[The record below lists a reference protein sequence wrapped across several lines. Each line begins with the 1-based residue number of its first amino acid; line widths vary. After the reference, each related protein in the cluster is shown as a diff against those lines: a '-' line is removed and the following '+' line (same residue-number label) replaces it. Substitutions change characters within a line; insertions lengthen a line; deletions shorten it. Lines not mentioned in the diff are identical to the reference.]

1 MTHLTEEEMIEHCYA
16 GRGADRG
23 AGRGDSGGRS
33 FRIAQ
38 RHLDGCA
45 ECAAKS
51 AKLADEMKWMDGL
64 EYDELSLAYGE
75 SVWNRVAERLP
86 ALAMEKAPRRRMPWG
101 LMLGWAAASAVL
113 IIGAFEIGRMWEHRL
128 PAQNAAVKPT
138 APVERQ
144 VVVVV
149 LGDHLDRT
157 ERLLVELKHADGEDP
172 DVVKPMR
179 DEAQALLAAN
189 HVFLEDA
196 DKSGDAALT
205 QALDHLGHL
214 LSDVANAPEG
224 LNAASIARLQ
234 KEMQAEGLLFK
245 VRVLRSRSPHR
256 EMTAR
261 IAAKGGA
268 V

>member
-1 MTHLTEEEMIEHCYA
+1 MTHLTEEELIAHYYA
-16 GRGADRG
+16 GRGG
-23 AGRGDSGGRS
+23 AGRGDSDRKA

-38 RHLDGCA
+38 RHLDLCG

-51 AKLADEMKWMDGL
+51 AKLADEMKSMDGL
-64 EYDELSLAYGE
+64 EHDELSLAYGE

-86 ALAMEKAPRRRMPWG
+86 ALAMKEAPRRRMPWG
-101 LMLGWAAASAVL
+101 LMLGWAGASAVL
-113 IIGAFEIGRMWEHRL
+113 IIGAFEIGRMWEHRQN
-128 PAQNAAVKPT
+128 PQNAIVKST
-138 APVERQ
+138 APVQQ

-172 DVVKPMR
+172 DVVKPIR
-179 DEAQALLAAN
+179 DEARSLLAAN
-189 HVFLEDA
+189 HVFREDA
-196 DKSGDAALT
+196 DKSGDLALT
-205 QALDHLGHL
+205 QALDHLDHL
-214 LSDVANAPEG
+214 LADVANAPEG

-245 VRVLRSRSPHR
+245 VRVLRSRNPHR

-268 V
+268 A

>member
-1 MTHLTEEEMIEHCYA
+1 MTHLSEDDLIEHHYSDREGAA
-16 GRGADRG
+16 GGKA
-23 AGRGDSGGRS
+23 

-51 AKLADEMKWMDGL
+51 AKLADEMKSMDGM
-64 EYDELSLAYGE
+64 EHDELSLAYGE
-75 SVWNRVAERLP
+75 SMWKRVLERLP
-86 ALAMEKAPRRRMPWG
+86 ALAMEEGPRRRIAWG

-113 IIGAFEIGRMWEHRL
+113 IVGAFEIGRMWEHRQPPRNAVVN
-128 PAQNAAVKPT
+128 PAT
-138 APVERQ
+138 PVERQ

-172 DVVKPMR
+172 DVVRPMR
-179 DEAQALLAAN
+179 DEARSLLAAN
-189 HVFLEDA
+189 HVFREDA

-205 QALDHLGHL
+205 QALDHLDHL
-214 LSDVANAPEG
+214 LTDVANAPEG

-245 VRVLRSRSPHR
+245 VRVLRSRNPHR

-261 IAAKGGA
+261 VAAKGGA
-268 V
+268 A